1 MSFALTIRRVPMPA
15 VLALLLSSAAA
26 LAQQAPNWT
35 GVYAG
40 AHAGVGAGSIR
51 GGSANGGLVGGQVG
65 LNAQADRVVL
75 GVEGDLTSSGFE
87 HKGFNGGGQTF
98 KQKWVGTIRGR
109 AGYAFDQVMP
119 YATIGLAGASAE
131 LSDFSGKAEK
141 TTFGWAVG
149 GGVEGKVTER
159 VTVRG
164 EVIHYAL
171 GTGTFSTPAATYRV
185 ETRSNVLRAGLNYRF

>member
-1 MSFALTIRRVPMPA
+1 MSFALMFRRVRTPA
-15 VLALLLSSAAA
+15 ALALVLASPAA

-35 GVYAG
+35 GLYAG

-65 LNAQADRVVL
+65 LNAQADRIVL

-98 KQKWVGTIRGR
+98 RQKWVGTIRGR

-119 YATIGLAGASAE
+119 YATIGLAGAGSE
-131 LSDFSGKAEK
+131 ISDFSGKSEK
-141 TTFGWAVG
+141 RTLGWAVG
-149 GGVEGKVTER
+149 GGVEGKITDR

-171 GTGTFSTPAATYRV
+171 GTATFSTPAAAYRLD
-185 ETRSNVLRAGLNYRF
+185 TRANVLRAGLNYRF